1 MVIFELPANFTQIYL
16 QWKCYWCKWK
26 LWRKGESKVFSRTI
40 ALREGGKKEEG
51 RGGGKGWEG
60 RGDGKRDASGG
71 SRKRQTREQ
80 DPRKCFISPVVEEAA
95 HA

>member
-16 QWKCYWCKWK
+16 QWKCYWCKRK

-51 RGGGKGWEG
+51 QRGGKGGREEG
-60 RGDGKRDASGG
+60 MG
-71 SRKRQTREQ
+71 REMH
-80 DPRKCFISPVVEEAA
+80 KEEAGRDRLENKI
-95 HA
+95 HASASSAQ